1 MKFHWGKIPADP
13 SNQRLSG
20 PCVFRVLLEIVIT
33 TGLALACLQVQA
45 TPQDL
50 EQQVEFD
57 IPRQTADRSLIEFA
71 AQAGVTLVFPFD
83 EAAEVT
89 TNRLKGRY
97 TLTEGLTRLLEGT
110 SLASSIDDGELSV
123 VSTNKERG
131 QGKMKTSFFGRLL
144 SALAV
149 GSATT
154 GVAVA
159 QDNGGTLE
167 EVIVTAQKR
176 EQSVMEVPFSMQALT
191 GDALSRANI
200 RDLQQVMELVP
211 GAIQTNENSLGRRQY
226 SIRGVDQGF
235 SDPTVSY
242 YVDDAAYFPGE
253 DFAPIARTF
262 DISRVEVLR
271 GPQSTLWGASSMG
284 GTVRFITEKPNLEK
298 FEAHVR
304 AGYYD
309 TKGGDDSYYTD
320 AAVSVPLVEDK
331 LALRVVGSFEDVG
344 GWTEDALGNENVE
357 SGDIT
362 SYRASLLWAA
372 SDDLDVQ
379 FTAIHNEI
387 EQEYGNIV
395 YERDPVV
402 NFYGQ
407 DDVNENEYD
416 FFYLTFNYDLG
427 WAALTNT
434 TTYIDATPNTVLNLA
449 VPIPPPFGPPDGILS
464 VTGSGNTETINNEFR
479 LVSQG
484 DSDLQWIAGVFYA
497 DEDLESTT
505 ASNAQLL
512 LPDTTLNTKSE
523 SISVFGEISYSL
535 MDGRLI
541 PLVGLRYFE
550 DDRSAE
556 EATGTFEINDQR
568 FDSWNPRFNLAWF
581 PNDTSNYYLNVVKGF
596 RSGELNSPPVSELHA
611 TLGGLPSEVAVDS
624 DELWSYEIGGKF
636 TLLDGQLQ
644 LETAAYYM
652 DWQDFRQNVTFFNFP
667 LVYTFGDAE
676 IYGVDL
682 SVKYAPASI
691 DGLNFTLVANLA
703 DGELTRVDPALEA
716 ATGIEEGSDLPGQP
730 DSTFALSTNY
740 SWSMGDNWQGIA
752 NLTYSY
758 IGEQFAAGDGDPIPG
773 DARNLLRG
781 RIGGYYKDFGV
792 FLFGNNLLD
801 EDGFVR
807 RSSVGTEVTGI
818 VDRPRQIGI
827 EITYDFE

>member
-1 MKFHWGKIPADP
+1 MPAGP

-45 TPQDL
+45 APQDL

-57 IPRQTADRSLIEFA
+57 ISRQTADRSLIEFA
-71 AQAGVTLVFPFD
+71 TQAGVTLVFPFD
-83 EAAEVT
+83 KAAEVT

-97 TLTEGLTRLLEGT
+97 TLTEGLSRLLEGT

-144 SALAV
+144 SALVV

-159 QDNGGTLE
+159 QDSAGILE

-176 EQSVMEVPFSMQALT
+176 EQAVMEIPFSMQALS
-191 GDALSRANI
+191 GESLNRASI

-262 DISRVEVLR
+262 DMSRVEVLR

-284 GTVRFITEKPNLEK
+284 GTVRFITEKPNLENV
-298 FEAHVR
+298 EAHVR

-320 AAVSVPLVEDK
+320 AAVSVPLVKDK

-344 GWTEDALGNENVE
+344 GWTQDVLGNENVE

-372 SDDLDVQ
+372 SDALDVR

-387 EQEYGNIV
+387 EQEYGNII
-395 YERDPVV
+395 YDSDPVV
-402 NFYGQ
+402 NFYGP

-416 FFYLTFNYDLG
+416 FSYLTFNYDLG

-434 TTYIDATPNTVLNLA
+434 TTYIDATPNTVVNLA
-449 VPIPPPFGPPDGILS
+449 LPIPPPIGPPDGILS
-464 VTGSGNTETINNEFR
+464 AAASGNTETINNEFR

-484 DSDLQWIAGVFYA
+484 DSNLQWIAGVFYA
-497 DEDLESTT
+497 DEDIDETFT
-505 ASNAQLL
+505 SNAPFL
-512 LPDTTLNTKSE
+512 LPSAITNTKSE

-550 DDRSAE
+550 DDRKSE
-556 EATGTFEINDQR
+556 ELTGTFELNDQS

-581 PNDTSNYYLNVVKGF
+581 PNDTSNYYLNIVKGF
-596 RSGELNSPPVSELHA
+596 RSGALNPPSFCEIHIFM
-611 TLGGLPSEVAVDS
+611 GGLPCEVAVDS

-652 DWQDFRQNVTFFNFP
+652 DWKDYRQNVTVLQLP
-667 LVYTFGDAE
+667 VVYTFGDAE
-676 IYGVDL
+676 IYGIDL
-682 SVKYAPASI
+682 SVNYAPASI
-691 DGLNFTLVANLA
+691 DGLNFTLAANIA
-703 DGELTRVDPALEA
+703 DGELTRVDPAVSA
-716 ATGIEEGSDLPGQP
+716 ATGIEEGSDLSGQP
-730 DSTFALSTNY
+730 DSTLALSTNY
-740 SWSMGDNWQGIA
+740 TWSMGDNWQGIA

-758 IGEQFAAGDGDPIPG
+758 IGEQITAESPMPG

-781 RIGGYYKDFGV
+781 RIGGYYKNFGV

-807 RSSVGTEVTGI
+807 RSNVEGGAVTGI